1 MTALLQ
7 ISGLHKRFGAREV
20 LQGLDL
26 AVEPGEIVGL
36 LGPNGCGKSTTLN
49 IVSGLLQ
56 ADAGQVLIA
65 GQPVSPR
72 RAGRVGYCPQD
83 SALYR
88 DLLPAENLDF
98 FARLYGLPAAQ
109 RKTRVAELMQRFGLL
124 PHAATRA
131 GRLSSGWQQRLSLA
145 VALVH
150 APPVLI
156 LDEPTSAVDVEA
168 RRLLWTLIASL
179 REIGTTILLTSHLL
193 AEAERLCNRVAL
205 MQGGRIVAIDSVAGL
220 QARVPAQAVVEL
232 QTAYEPATLQRA
244 AELGWA
250 VRRYGGR
257 LCCLLPQAL
266 SLREVVQALD
276 GAGVTAVSVLPVTL
290 EHAYLELLGADGAA
304 EHRPMP
310 SASSSA

>member
-7 ISGLHKRFGAREV
+7 ISGLRKRFGAREV

-65 GQPVSPR
+65 GQPVSAR
-72 RAGRVGYCPQD
+72 SAALVGYCPQD

-98 FARLYGLPAAQ
+98 FVRLYGLPAAQ
-109 RKTRVAELMQRFGLL
+109 RKTRVDELMQRFGLL

-179 REIGTTILLTSHLL
+179 RESGTTILLTSHLL
-193 AEAERLCNRVAL
+193 AEAERLCSRVAL

-232 QTAYEPATLQRA
+232 QTAHEPATLQRA

-257 LCCLLPQAL
+257 LCCLLPQAA

-304 EHRPMP
+304 
-310 SASSSA
+310 

>member
-7 ISGLHKRFGAREV
+7 ISGLRKGFGGREV

-56 ADAGQVLIA
+56 ADAGEVLIA
-65 GQPVSPR
+65 GQPVSAR
-72 RAGRVGYCPQD
+72 RAALVGYCPQD

-109 RKTRVAELMQRFGLL
+109 RQARVAELMQRFGLL

-168 RRLLWTLIASL
+168 RRVLWTLIASL
-179 REIGTTILLTSHLL
+179 RESGTTILLTSHLL

-205 MQGGRIVAIDSVAGL
+205 MQDGRIAAIDSVAGL

-232 QTAYEPATLQRA
+232 QTAQEPATLQRA

-257 LCCLLPQAL
+257 LCCLLPQAA
-266 SLREVVQALD
+266 SLRDVVQALD

-290 EHAYLELLGADGAA
+290 EHAYLELLGADSAA
-304 EHRPMP
+304 
-310 SASSSA
+310 